1 MYIKWWIILYLLGY
15 IDYYCFKLR
24 NLKFIWNFFRVVG
37 IIIYVL
43 KLNRKKNIIENIFF
57 YKKISLLIFYLLIF
71 LVVDNIKLFF

>member
-15 IDYYCFKLR
+15 IDYYFFKLR

>member
-1 MYIKWWIILYLLGY
+1 MYIKWWIILNLLGY
-15 IDYYCFKLR
+15 IDYYFFKLR

-57 YKKISLLIFYLLIF
+57 YKK
-71 LVVDNIKLFF
+71 N